1 MEIEQLKMKLEPEVK
16 QLIEKKR
23 QVELLISELIT
34 IKEQLEQEVS
44 DRQYLRTQAQLG
56 SPLVNS
62 SPLTPTVHKIS
73 NETKARILFQGAED
87 TDRESFTVVG
97 MCGKHIQLP

>member
-1 MEIEQLKMKLEPEVK
+1 MKLEPEVK
-16 QLIEKKR
+16 QLIEKKM
-23 QVELLISELIT
+23 QVEQLISELIA

-44 DRQYLRTQAQLG
+44 DRQYLRTQAQLR

-97 MCGKHIQLP
+97 MCI

>member
-44 DRQYLRTQAQLG
+44 DRQYLRTQAQLR
-56 SPLVNS
+56 

-73 NETKARILFQGAED
+73 NETKARIFFQGAED